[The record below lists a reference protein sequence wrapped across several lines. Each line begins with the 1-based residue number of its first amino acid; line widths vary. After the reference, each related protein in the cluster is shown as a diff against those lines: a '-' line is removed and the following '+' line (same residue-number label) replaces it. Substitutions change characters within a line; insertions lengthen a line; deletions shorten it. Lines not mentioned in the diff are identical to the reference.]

1 MATGPKAAPRPDR
14 DAPAGAAGRASGRA
28 SGGASGGPL
37 RFSSPDE
44 PGYTRH
50 RAGKGFRFEDAT
62 GRAVKDE
69 AELARFRSLVIPPA
83 WTEVWIS
90 ADPNGHLQAVG
101 RDARGRR
108 QYRYHPA
115 FRARRDRDKYAR
127 MIRFGDSLPKIR
139 RRVRGDLAKRGLSR
153 EKVIAAVVALL
164 ESTHLRVG
172 NAEYARLNRSFGLST
187 LRSRHAS
194 VEGASIEFRFRG
206 KGGRTEERKL
216 MDRSLAAVV
225 RRCQELPGQAL
236 FQYPDADDL
245 SQIHKVSSEDV
256 NEYIREA
263 AGSDEFS
270 AKDFRTWA
278 ATLLAFR
285 TKEAAKAAVVIT
297 AEALGD
303 TPTVARNS
311 YIHPAVLEAIDSAPP
326 VRGAKQK
333 AGRPARGA
341 GGSREAN
348 AAKRAATK
356 RGVPAEDADP
366 TVALATPTRRDE
378 LELLAFLRKDRRSAT
393 SSKART
399 GAGGA
404 RSGRRAA

>member
-1 MATGPKAAPRPDR
+1 MKAQPRPE
-14 DAPAGAAGRASGRA
+14 
-28 SGGASGGPL
+28 GGAL

-44 PGYTRH
+44 PGYTR
-50 RAGKGFRFEDAT
+50 RRVGKGFRFEDAN
-62 GRAVKDE
+62 GRPVTDKD
-69 AELARFRSLVIPPA
+69 ELARFRSLVIPPA
-83 WTEVWIS
+83 WTDIWIS
-90 ADPNGHLQAVG
+90 PDPNGHLQAIG

-108 QYRYHPA
+108 QYRYHAA

-127 MIRFGDSLPKIR
+127 MIRFGDALPRIR
-139 RRVRGDLAKRGLSR
+139 RRVRADLATRGLSR

-187 LRSRHAS
+187 LRSRHAK
-194 VEGASIEFRFRG
+194 VTGGTIRFHFRG
-206 KGGRTEERKL
+206 KGGRTEEREL

-236 FQYPDADDL
+236 FQYPDEADPKTT
-245 SQIHKVSSEDV
+245 HKVSSEDV
-256 NEYIREA
+256 NAYIREA

-278 ATLLAFR
+278 ATLVAFR
-285 TKEAAKAAVVIT
+285 TKEAAKAAITIT

-311 YIHPAVLEAIDSAPP
+311 YIHPAVLEAIDSAEPP
-326 VRGAKQK
+326 AK
-333 AGRPARGA
+333 G
-341 GGSREAN
+341 
-348 AAKRAATK
+348 T
-356 RGVPAEDADP
+356 RGVPAKDADP
-366 TVALATPTRRDE
+366 KIALATPTRRDE
-378 LELLAFLRKDRRSAT
+378 LELLAFLRRRRRSAT
-393 SSKART
+393 RPKAAKRA
-399 GAGGA
+399 GAV